1 MHERARLRRFRV
13 AAVLA
18 VGLVAA
24 SCSSGG
30 STRAADQPTT
40 TTRAASRGSAGC
52 GTRPPVTATRDT
64 VGDVALTF
72 DSGGV
77 SRGYRLGVPAD
88 YDRDVPTPVVLNL
101 HGATSNAAQQSVY
114 SGLPAA
120 GTKRGFIVVTPDA
133 TGGFWER
140 AGSGADDG
148 FLTAL
153 LDDVAAHYCVDLD
166 RVHAAGISLGSWK
179 ATITACTHPERFA
192 SIALVAENVAPGG
205 CAIPVVAFHGTADH
219 SVPYGEGGDPG
230 VVVTGGN
237 AALPGVRGNMAAWA
251 RNNGCDPEPRIV
263 HIDPDV
269 DHWTFPGCDPGRGAE
284 FYSVIHGDHT
294 WPGSAIDRPGTTHT
308 IDATAIA
315 LDWFR
320 DHPRPESP

>member
-1 MHERARLRRFRV
+1 MPDARRV
-13 AAVLA
+13 RGFGAVVLGVLA
-18 VGLVAA
+18 LVAA
-24 SCSSGG
+24 SCSSG
-30 STRAADQPTT
+30 STRAADEPTT
-40 TTRAASRGSAGC
+40 ATSGAKSGSTGC
-52 GTRPPVTATRDT
+52 GRRPPVTATRDA
-64 VGDVALTF
+64 VGDVPLAF

-77 SRGYRLGVPAD
+77 GRTYRLGIPRD
-88 YDRDVPTPVVLNL
+88 YDRNRPSPVVLDL
-101 HGATSNAAQQSVY
+101 HGATSSAAQMSVY

-133 TGGFWER
+133 LDGRWER
-140 AGSGADDG
+140 SGAGADDV

-179 ATITACTHPERFA
+179 TTITACTHPDRFA

-219 SVPYGEGGDPG
+219 AVPYGEGGDPG
-230 VVVTGGN
+230 VVVTGAN

-251 RNNGCDPEPRIV
+251 RNNGCDPTPKIVRIE
-263 HIDPDV
+263 PDV
-269 DHWTFPGCDPGRGAE
+269 DHWTFTGCDESRGAE

-294 WPGSAIDRPGTTHT
+294 WPGSAIERPGTTQT